1 MSEPVL
7 VLEPPY
13 EACRSTDGEPPVLGA
28 ILVGDLTGA
37 EPEAVE
43 SARAIVRLHAEAPWC
58 PVCIVIGPYVTNGPV
73 IEALEPLDGSVAWV
87 VRTAGGFQ
95 PEPAI
100 IVEAVQA
107 RPAPDA
113 SQVSDYF
120 RRRTGA
126 DGSDGEQLAETI
138 AERLETPGER
148 VGWEWMV
155 ESEVRAEGR
164 VGGGAAGRAGG

>member
-13 EACRSTDGEPPVLGA
+13 EACRAPDDRPPALGA
-28 ILVGDLTGA
+28 ILVGDLTGE
-37 EPEAVE
+37 EPAAVE
-43 SARAIVRLHAEAPWC
+43 TAAAVVRLQAEAPWC
-58 PVCIVIGPYVTNGPV
+58 PVCLVIGPHVTNGPV
-73 IEALEPLDGSVAWV
+73 IEALDPLDGSVAWV

-95 PEPAI
+95 PDPATV
-100 IVEAVQA
+100 VEAVQA

-126 DGSDGEQLAETI
+126 DDPRGEQLAEQI
-138 AERLETPGER
+138 AARLETSGER

-155 ESEVRAEGR
+155 ETEVRGR
-164 VGGGAAGRAGG
+164 KAGSVAV

>member
-13 EACRSTDGEPPVLGA
+13 ADCRPPDGRPPALGS
-28 ILVGDLTGA
+28 ILVGDLTG
-37 EPEAVE
+37 EEAAAAAAAGAV
-43 SARAIVRLHAEAPWC
+43 ARLYAEAPWC
-58 PVCIVIGPYVTNGPV
+58 PVCLVIGPYVANGPV
-73 IEALEPLDGSVAWV
+73 LEALEPLDGSVAWV

-95 PEPAI
+95 PEAEM

-113 SQVSDYF
+113 SQVSGYF

-126 DGSDGEQLAETI
+126 DGHDDERLAELI
-138 AERLETPGER
+138 ASRLETPGEK

-155 ESEVRAEGR
+155 ETEVREGR
-164 VGGGAAGRAGG
+164 SAEK

>member
-13 EACRSTDGEPPVLGA
+13 EVCRPPAGRPPALGA
-28 ILVGDLTGA
+28 ILVGDLTGE

-43 SARAIVRLHAEAPWC
+43 SAGAILRLHQEAPWC
-58 PVCIVIGPYVTNGPV
+58 PVCLVIGPHVTNGPV

-95 PEPAI
+95 PEPATV
-100 IVEAVQA
+100 VEAVQA

-113 SQVSDYF
+113 AQVSDYLL
-120 RRRTGA
+120 RRTGA
-126 DGSDGEQLAETI
+126 GAADGQLAERI
-138 AERLETPGER
+138 AERLDTAGER

-155 ESEVRAEGR
+155 EAEVRDRGPETAR
-164 VGGGAAGRAGG
+164 GG

>member
-13 EACRSTDGEPPVLGA
+13 EACRAPDGRPPALGA
-28 ILVGDLTGA
+28 ILVGDLTGE
-37 EPEAVE
+37 EPAAVE

-95 PEPAI
+95 PDPPTI
-100 IVEAVQA
+100 IEAVQA

-113 SQVSDYF
+113 SQVSDYV
-120 RRRTGA
+120 RRRTGGGGA
-126 DGSDGEQLAETI
+126 DGEQLAEQI
-138 AERLETPGER
+138 AERLEVPGER

-155 ESEVRAEGR
+155 ETEVVGR
-164 VGGGAAGRAGG
+164 